1 MFELKIQG
9 SGQNVYTVK
18 QGRDGV
24 VYCSCPSW
32 KFQRVTPALR
42 TCKHLAKAMEILRG
56 QQHAAGVA
64 ALLRG

>member
-42 TCKHLAKAMEILRG
+42 TCKHIAKARQLLQAQMD
-56 QQHAAGVA
+56 VA
-64 ALLRG
+64 ALRRV